1 MTFLGEYLSPSDLI
15 LNGILI
21 LASIAVCWSLVT
33 LHARN
38 GRWTNFN
45 LVHLIVSK
53 EGYPDGAK
61 CIEMGVFALMSWG
74 FVVQVTKGNLAE
86 WYIVAYVGAFV
97 TRGAFGA
104 YLRYKGTDDPT
115 GTVTTTQVITTAKTK
130 EVVPK
135 KVKPNSK
142 KESKK

>member
-1 MTFLGEYLSPSDLI
+1 
-15 LNGILI
+15 
-21 LASIAVCWSLVT
+21 LVV
-33 LHARN
+33 N
-38 GRWTNFN
+38 
-45 LVHLIVSK
+45 K

-61 CIEMGVFALMSWG
+61 CIEMGVFMLMSWG
-74 FVVQVTKGNLAE
+74 FVVQVTKGQLAE

-104 YLRYKGTDDPT
+104 YLRSKGATDEQ

-130 EVVPK
+130 EVVPGE
-135 KVKPNSK
+135 VKPKSK